1 MPVLLERC
9 PFCGGHDIRQVWGE
23 VGFDRCSACGLYFR
37 NPMPTYTELES
48 LYGEAWKE
56 PVLARSETG
65 GTEVTLARAYV
76 RELVHSIGRQS
87 LAGLR
92 ILDFGAGRG
101 AMLDALCGA
110 GAEVCGVDPFGHE
123 YLRARGYECHPDLGG
138 VNGKVDGIVMFDVLE
153 HLQAPWETLSEL
165 RDCLVQGGWICVAVP
180 NPTGLNAKLMRE
192 QWREARRPGHL
203 MFPSPR
209 TVEQMLERA
218 GFVRARRLRW
228 HIRYHGFPRCILDS
242 ILQSVGLDG
251 GLRYLAW
258 R

>member
-1 MPVLLERC
+1 MPVPLEKC
-9 PFCGGHDIRQVWGE
+9 PFCRGDDTRQVWRK

-37 NPMPTYTELES
+37 NPMPTDAELES

-56 PVLARSETG
+56 PDSERSETG
-65 GTEVTLARAYV
+65 GTEAMLARAYA
-76 RELVHSIGRQS
+76 RELARSIGRRS

-101 AMLDALCGA
+101 AMLDALCEA
-110 GAEVCGVDPFGHE
+110 GAEVCAVDPFGHE
-123 YLRARGYECHPDLGG
+123 YLQSRGYECHPELQG
-138 VNGKVDGIVMFDVLE
+138 VQGSLDGIVMIDVLE
-153 HLQAPWETLSEL
+153 HLRSPWETLCEL
-165 RDCLVQGGWICVAVP
+165 RDRLGEGGWICVVVP

-228 HIRYHGFPRCILDS
+228 HIRYHGFPRWILDS
-242 ILQSVGLDG
+242 VLQSVGLDG